1 MSGHRVVPSPDT
13 HFYTVTKYAVTAL
26 TEATRQELRA
36 MNSQVTPFQPILS
49 IIKIRFV
56 QTKYHLVLLQ
66 LISSMQLVK
75 MNNIVKKW
83 EELQQPHSMLK
94 ILSIQWCSV
103 LSRLQIVK
111 SETFKCDL
119 LFKSHKT
126 AKLIAINP
134 WVCRSTIWNRDNF
147 SESLKLTYSANLKLP
162 QPKISKLTVPIR
174 SEKSSLIRRGIFL
187 PRYLKHRTGTLY
199 YETKRFVGFSS
210 LPNNY
215 LYDQKWTYPTHFR

>member
-75 MNNIVKKW
+75 MNNIAKKW
-83 EELQQPHSMLK
+83 EELQQLHSMLK
-94 ILSIQWCSV
+94 ILWIQWCSV
-103 LSRLQIVK
+103 LSRLQIAK
-111 SETFKCDL
+111 LETFKCDL

-126 AKLIAINP
+126 NEINGS
-134 WVCRSTIWNRDNF
+134 VEF
-147 SESLKLTYSANLKLP
+147 
-162 QPKISKLTVPIR
+162 
-174 SEKSSLIRRGIFL
+174 
-187 PRYLKHRTGTLY
+187 
-199 YETKRFVGFSS
+199 
-210 LPNNY
+210 
-215 LYDQKWTYPTHFR
+215 